1 MMLKINE
8 NLFSKE
14 IVKSFFDL
22 RIKVKYNILRLKNL
36 EYYIGKEKAKRY
48 LLELEEFEKDIEE
61 YMEIYNERFQR
72 TAVKNNLNESENKN
86 SFLIEKYK
94 KESQEIK
101 NFENKNDFPEGTYP
115 LEFDIFVKDLF
126 NDILELEKL
135 KENQEKIIIE
145 KI

>member
-1 MMLKINE
+1 MLSVNE

-22 RIKVKYNILRLKNL
+22 KIKVKYAILRLKKL
-36 EYYIGKEKAKRY
+36 EPYIKTEKAKNY
-48 LLELEEFEKDIEE
+48 FFELKEFNKEIED
-61 YMEIYNERFQR
+61 YMELYEERFHIIPY
-72 TAVKNNLNESENKN
+72 KNNLQESEEKN

-94 KESQEIK
+94 KERETIK
-101 NFENKNDFPEGTYP
+101 EFEKKNDFPKGSYP
-115 LEFDIFVKDLF
+115 LEFDLFLKDLF

>member
-1 MMLKINE
+1 MLKINE

-22 RIKVKYNILRLKNL
+22 KIKVKYAILRLKKL
-36 EYYIGKEKAKRY
+36 EPYIKTEKAKNY
-48 LLELEEFEKDIEE
+48 FFELKEFNKEIED
-61 YMEIYNERFQR
+61 YMELYEERFHIIPY
-72 TAVKNNLNESENKN
+72 KNNLQESEEKN

-94 KESQEIK
+94 KERETIK
-101 NFENKNDFPEGTYP
+101 EFENKNNFPKGSYP
-115 LEFDIFVKDLF
+115 LEFDLFVKDLF

>member
-1 MMLKINE
+1 MLKINE

-22 RIKVKYNILRLKNL
+22 KIKVKYAILRLKKL
-36 EYYIGKEKAKRY
+36 EPYIKTEKAKNY
-48 LLELEEFEKDIEE
+48 FFELKEFNKEIED
-61 YMEIYNERFQR
+61 YMELYEERFHIIPY
-72 TAVKNNLNESENKN
+72 KNNLQESEEKN

-94 KESQEIK
+94 KERETIK
-101 NFENKNDFPEGTYP
+101 EFENKNNFPKGSYP
-115 LEFDIFVKDLF
+115 LEFDLFVKDLF

-135 KENQEKIIIE
+135 KEYQEKIIIE

>member
-1 MMLKINE
+1 MLSVNE

-14 IVKSFFDL
+14 IVKNFFDL
-22 RIKVKYNILRLKNL
+22 KIKVKYAILRLKKL
-36 EYYIGKEKAKRY
+36 EPYIKTEKAKNY
-48 LLELEEFEKDIEE
+48 FLELKEFNKEIKD
-61 YMEIYNERFQR
+61 YMELYKERFHIIPY
-72 TAVKNNLNESENKN
+72 KNNLKESEENN

-94 KESQEIK
+94 KERETIK
-101 NFENKNDFPEGTYP
+101 EFEKKNDFPKGSYP

>member
-1 MMLKINE
+1 M
-8 NLFSKE
+8 
-14 IVKSFFDL
+14 
-22 RIKVKYNILRLKNL
+22 
-36 EYYIGKEKAKRY
+36 
-48 LLELEEFEKDIEE
+48 ELYK
-61 YMEIYNERFQR
+61 ERFHIIPY
-72 TAVKNNLNESENKN
+72 KNNLNESENKN

-94 KESQEIK
+94 REQKEIIE
-101 NFENKNDFPEGTYP
+101 FENENNFPKGSYP

>member
-1 MMLKINE
+1 MLKINE

-22 RIKVKYNILRLKNL
+22 KIKVKYAILRLKKL
-36 EYYIGKEKAKRY
+36 EPYIKTEKAKNY
-48 LLELEEFEKDIEE
+48 FFELKEFNKEIED
-61 YMEIYNERFQR
+61 YMELYEERFHIIPY
-72 TAVKNNLNESENKN
+72 KNNLQESEEKN

-94 KESQEIK
+94 KERETIK
-101 NFENKNDFPEGTYP
+101 EFEKKNDFPKGSYP

-135 KENQEKIIIE
+135 KENQEKIIVE

>member
-1 MMLKINE
+1 MLSVNE

-22 RIKVKYNILRLKNL
+22 KIKVKYAILRLKKL
-36 EYYIGKEKAKRY
+36 EPYIKTEKAKNY
-48 LLELEEFEKDIEE
+48 FFELKEFNKEIED
-61 YMEIYNERFQR
+61 YMELYEERFHIIPY
-72 TAVKNNLNESENKN
+72 KNNLQEREEKN

-94 KESQEIK
+94 KERETIK
-101 NFENKNDFPEGTYP
+101 EFEKKNDFPKGSYP